1 MGCVN
6 SRYSPDGNAERRL
19 KGNKE
24 DATKSLIH
32 KKKEHSSNRLKE
44 KIERDNSNSEAKGVA
59 RNDNKSDENVALRSE
74 EKKNIGAHSE
84 FVEGWPK
91 WLVDN
96 IPPNMLDSFVPKS
109 VDSYEKL
116 GKSKSQEVNVI
127 YLGYSTTMK
136 NRRLSRL
143 LRREKHK

>member
-1 MGCVN
+1 MVYCDLLLRGKQKYCSLSSSLDMGCVN
-6 SRYSPDGNAERRL
+6 STYSPDGNAKRRF
-19 KGNKE
+19 KRNKE

-32 KKKEHSSNRLKE
+32 NHNKDHSSNRLKE

-59 RNDNKSDENVALRSE
+59 RNDNKSDEVGENVPQRSQ

-96 IPPNMLDSFVPKS
+96 IPPNVLDSLVPKS

-116 GKSKSQEVNVI
+116 GKVDI
-127 YLGYSTTMK
+127 
-136 NRRLSRL
+136 
-143 LRREKHK
+143 HF